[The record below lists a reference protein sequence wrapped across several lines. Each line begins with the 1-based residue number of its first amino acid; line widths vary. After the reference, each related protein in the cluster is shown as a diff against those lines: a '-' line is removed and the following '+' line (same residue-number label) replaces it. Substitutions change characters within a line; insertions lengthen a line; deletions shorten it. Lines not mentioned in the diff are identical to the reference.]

1 MPHELATG
9 FFVWNVYS
17 WLFIFAA
24 SAAVLCLAV
33 YLSVQRRNGRIAHM
47 HAASESRGLQ
57 TWTLEDRLAQF
68 RETCLLPWLSSSWS
82 HVLML
87 AVLAAL
93 LAAAL
98 LGGGGR

>member
-1 MPHELATG
+1 MTHELASG
-9 FFVWNVYS
+9 YFVWNVLS
-17 WLFIFAA
+17 WLFIFVVT
-24 SAAVLCLAV
+24 AAVLCLAV
-33 YLSVQRRNGRIAHM
+33 FLSVRLRNGRIAHV

>member
-33 YLSVQRRNGRIAHM
+33 YLSVQRRNGRIANM

-57 TWTLEDRLAQF
+57 TWRVEELLVNF
-68 RETCLLPWLSSSWS
+68 RRRSVEPWLTSSWS
-82 HVLML
+82 HAMML

-93 LAAAL
+93 IAAAL
-98 LGGGGR
+98 LGGGA